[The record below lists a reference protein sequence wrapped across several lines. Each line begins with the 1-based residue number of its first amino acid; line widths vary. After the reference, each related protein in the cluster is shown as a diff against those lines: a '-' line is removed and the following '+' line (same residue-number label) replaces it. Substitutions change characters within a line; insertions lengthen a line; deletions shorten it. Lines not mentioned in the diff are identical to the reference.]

1 MQLGS
6 KYYLLVNLFLVFL
19 YSCASDQPLDTSSS
33 SSSKMTPISIPK
45 FNRDSAFSYV
55 AAQVAFG
62 PRVPGYD
69 AHTQCANYLKNQLEK
84 FGAAVTLQNF
94 SASAYDGT
102 PLEGTNIIGSFN
114 PNHPKRLI
122 LAAHWDTRPF
132 SDSPINTS
140 ESNEPNLG
148 ADDGASGVGVWLEV
162 ARLLKEYPLDLGV
175 DIIFFDLEDYGENS
189 NENSWGLGSQYWSNN
204 FHVRNYQA
212 EAGILLDMVGSKNA
226 VFPKEQFS
234 VYFAPDFVNRIWNL
248 AQRMGYG
255 NYFSNNK
262 GGAITDDHYFV
273 NTIAKIPMIDV
284 IHRPI
289 NSQTGFPNHWHTP
302 DDNIEVI
309 DAKTLGAVGQVMV
322 AAIYRF
328 GQGNL

>member
-1 MQLGS
+1 MYPYS
-6 KYYLLVNLFLVFL
+6 RFYLISGLFLIFL
-19 YSCASDQPLDTSSS
+19 FACTTDQTKNSTTATVR
-33 SSSKMTPISIPK
+33 KAPITIPK
-45 FNRDSAFSYV
+45 FDRDSAYSYV
-55 AAQVAFG
+55 AQQVAFG
-62 PRVPGYD
+62 PRVPGEN
-69 AHTQCANYLKNQLEK
+69 AHAECANYLKNQLEI
-84 FGAAVTLQNF
+84 FGAEVTLQNF
-94 SASAYDGT
+94 SSTAFDGT
-102 PLEGTNIIGSFN
+102 PLKGTNIIGSFN
-114 PNHPKRLI
+114 PKHPKRLI

-132 SDSPINTS
+132 TDSPMNTS
-140 ESNEPNLG
+140 GSKAPNLG

-162 ARLLKEYPLDLGV
+162 ARIIGENPVDLGV

-189 NENSWGLGSQYWSNN
+189 NENSWGLGSQYWSSN
-204 FHVRNYQA
+204 FHTKNYQA
-212 EAGILLDMVGSKNA
+212 ESGILLDMVGAKNA

-234 VYFAPDFVNRIWNL
+234 VYFAPNFVNQIWTL

-255 NYFSNNK
+255 NYFSNDN

-302 DDNIEVI
+302 EDNLDVI

-328 GQGNL
+328 AQGTL